1 MIQWRYLPFYLVLFI
16 FTVTPLSA
24 RELLESIA
32 AIVDGKPI
40 MRSEVMGNLY
50 QFKNTPEAKSMSE
63 SEQMKFV
70 LDQLIDEKVLLSRIS
85 RDSIVVSDEEVD
97 QRVSM
102 HLNNLAAS
110 QNTDLATLEK
120 AIRMQLGISMAQYR
134 DQLSKQIRDH
144 IYVAR
149 IRQIHVGPMTPTK
162 KEVVAFYTEYKDS
175 LPLQY
180 NCISVSH
187 LQLNIE
193 PSQSILDSVKK
204 EAMRLIDSLDRG
216 MNWEILAK
224 RYSQDESAGKGGD
237 IGFARKGTLDPDY
250 ERIMEKLGNG
260 KYADNP
266 VKTPLGYHIIK
277 VLGRKEDGIRS
288 AHILLRTIPSS
299 QDSLKIINQIEAMR
313 EGIKTKEAFAEKA
326 KQYSQDKQTSFK
338 GGDLGWFQRTE
349 FDSNYVQTISR
360 LSVGEISEPV
370 LIENAYHLFRLD
382 DERQERSLTLEE
394 DYPKIEALAANQME
408 TKKLESLVKKWRQEV
423 HIEIRLKE

>member
-1 MIQWRYLPFYLVLFI
+1 MLF
-16 FTVTPLSA
+16 
-24 RELLESIA
+24 
-32 AIVDGKPI
+32 
-40 MRSEVMGNLY
+40 RS
-50 QFKNTPEAKSMSE
+50 Q
-63 SEQMKFV
+63 
-70 LDQLIDEKVLLSRIS
+70 
-85 RDSIVVSDEEVD
+85 
-97 QRVSM
+97 
-102 HLNNLAAS
+102 
-110 QNTDLATLEK
+110 
-120 AIRMQLGISMAQYR
+120 
-134 DQLSKQIRDH
+134 
-144 IYVAR
+144 
-149 IRQIHVGPMTPTK
+149 
-162 KEVVAFYTEYKDS
+162 
-175 LPLQY
+175 
-180 NCISVSH
+180 
-187 LQLNIE
+187 
-193 PSQSILDSVKK
+193 
-204 EAMRLIDSLDRG
+204 
-216 MNWEILAK
+216 
-224 RYSQDESAGKGGD
+224 
-237 IGFARKGTLDPDY
+237 
-250 ERIMEKLGNG
+250 
-260 KYADNP
+260 YADQP

-277 VLGRKEDGIRS
+277 VLGRKEDGVRS